1 MDLIDVV
8 ALNYMRFNKPR
19 DAKPYLE
26 EFEKKN
32 SFELSG
38 NKDWRDYGKNELEKL
53 EKFGAEIIPFYSKE
67 FPKQLLEIKQKPL
80 LLYVKGSLKEFPIE
94 AIAIVGSRKCTSY
107 GKGVSYKLS
116 YELGKLGVCVISGL
130 AYGIDSEAH
139 RGAIESNGT
148 TIAVLGN
155 GVNEVYPK
163 EHLELYKEIEAK
175 GLLVSEFP
183 LGSKPT
189 KYNFPF
195 RNRLISGLGL
205 AVVVV
210 EAEVKSG
217 SLITAMHA
225 LEQGKEVFAVPGN
238 ITSKTSMGANEL
250 IRDGA
255 IPVLGVEDIIDNI
268 PELKHLS
275 NGAIVYKPSKEEDAI
290 LSQIE
295 DGDTFDT
302 ILEKVAKEEREL
314 LMLLTLLEMKGLIK
328 KASGRYFKA

>member
-8 ALNYMRFNKPR
+8 ALNYMRFNKPK

-26 EFEKKN
+26 EFEKNN
-32 SFELSG
+32 SFELDG
-38 NKDWRDYGKNELEKL
+38 RNDLRNFGKNELEKADRL
-53 EKFGAEIIPFYSKE
+53 EVEIIPFYSEE
-67 FPKQLLEIKQKPL
+67 FPRQLLEIKQKPL
-80 LLYVKGSLKEFPIE
+80 LLYTKGRLKQIPLE
-94 AIAIVGSRKCTSY
+94 AVAIVGSRKCTSY
-107 GKGVSYKLS
+107 GKTISYKFA

-139 RGAIESNGT
+139 KGAIESNGT

-155 GVNEVYPK
+155 GVDVVYPR

-175 GLLVSEFP
+175 GLLISEFP
-183 LGSKPT
+183 LESKPT

-195 RNRLISGLGL
+195 RNRLISGLSF
-205 AVVVV
+205 AVAVV

-238 ITSKTSMGANEL
+238 ITSKTSRGTNEL

-255 IPVLGVEDIIDNI
+255 IPVLGVDDIIENI
-268 PELKHLS
+268 PQLKHLS
-275 NGAIVYKPSKEEDAI
+275 NSAKVYKPSKEEDVI

-302 ILEKVAKEEREL
+302 ILEKVNKDEREL

-328 KASGRYFKA
+328 KSSGRYFKA

>member
-8 ALNYMRFNKPR
+8 ALNYMRFNKPK

-26 EFEKKN
+26 EFEKNN
-32 SFELSG
+32 SFEL
-38 NKDWRDYGKNELEKL
+38 NARNDWRNFGKNELEKADRL
-53 EKFGAEIIPFYSKE
+53 GVEIVPFYSEE
-67 FPKQLLEIKQKPL
+67 FPRQLLEIKQKPL
-80 LLYVKGSLKEFPIE
+80 LLYTKGKLEQFPLE
-94 AIAIVGSRKCTSY
+94 AVAIVGSRKCTSY
-107 GKGVSYKLS
+107 GKAISYKLA

-139 RGAIESNGT
+139 KGAIESNGT

-155 GVNEVYPK
+155 GIDVVYPR

-195 RNRLISGLGL
+195 RNRLISGLSL

-238 ITSKTSMGANEL
+238 ITSKTSMGTNEL

-255 IPVLGVEDIIDNI
+255 VPVLEVEDIIENI
-268 PELKHLS
+268 PQLKYLS
-275 NGAIVYKPSKEEDAI
+275 NSAEVYKPSKEEDMI
-290 LSQIE
+290 LAQIE

-302 ILEKVAKEEREL
+302 ILEKVNKDEREL

-328 KASGRYFKA
+328 KSSGRYFKA